1 MIRAFVVDDEPLA
14 VRRLRRMLEESGRVE
29 VSGSSSD
36 PVDALAALAALA
48 EAPVDVL
55 FLDIQMPGMTG
66 FEMLRMMEREP
77 LVVFTTAY
85 DQYALKAFEVNSIDY
100 LLKPIEER
108 HLTRALDKIERL
120 RASATP
126 PPEWKAVLAQLAGAL
141 RQPGSGLA
149 AEYPER
155 IASRL
160 GERTQ
165 ILELAKVTHF
175 FAQEKLTYA
184 ATESKNHVV
193 DHTISD
199 LEQKLDP
206 HHFFR
211 IHRSTLLNLA
221 WVKEMDAWFGG
232 RVLVRLND
240 SKATELQVARE
251 RVQELK
257 KRLGA

>member
-1 MIRAFVVDDEPLA
+1 
-14 VRRLRRMLEESGRVE
+14 ML
-29 VSGSSSD
+29 
-36 PVDALAALAALA
+36 
-48 EAPVDVL
+48 
-55 FLDIQMPGMTG
+55 GM
-66 FEMLRMMEREP
+66 MDRQP

-85 DQYALKAFEVNSIDY
+85 DQYALQAFEVNSIDY

-108 HLTRALDKIERL
+108 HLSRALDKIERL
-120 RASATP
+120 RASAVAAP
-126 PPEWKAVLAQLAGAL
+126 DWKAMLAQLAGAL
-141 RQPGSGLA
+141 RQPGAGLA

-160 GERTQ
+160 GER
-165 ILELAKVTHF
+165 IHVLELAKVTHF

-184 ATESKNHVV
+184 ATEGKSHVV
-193 DHTISD
+193 DHTVSD

-206 HHFFR
+206 RHFFR

-221 WVKEMDAWFGG
+221 WVKELDAWFGG
-232 RVLVRLND
+232 RALVRLKD
-240 SKATELQVARE
+240 ARSTELPVARE

>member
-14 VRRLRRMLEESGRVE
+14 VRRLKRMLDETGRVE
-29 VSGSSSD
+29 VAGSSSD
-36 PVDALAALAALA
+36 PVDALAALA
-48 EAPVDVL
+48 ETPVDVL

-66 FEMLRMMEREP
+66 FEMLGMMEPQP
-77 LVVFTTAY
+77 LVVFTTAF

-108 HLTRALDKIERL
+108 HLARALDKIERL
-120 RASATP
+120 HASAAAAP
-126 PPEWKAVLAQLAGAL
+126 DWKALVAQLAGAL
-141 RQPGSGLA
+141 KQPGAGLA

-160 GERTQ
+160 GDRIH
-165 ILELAKVTHF
+165 ILDLAKVTHF

-184 ATESKNHVV
+184 ATEGKSHVV
-193 DHTISD
+193 DHTVSD

-221 WVKEMDAWFGG
+221 WVKELDAWFGG
-232 RVLVRLND
+232 RVLVRLKD
-240 SKATELQVARE
+240 AKATELQVARE

>member
-14 VRRLRRMLEESGRVE
+14 VRRLKRMLDETGRVE
-29 VSGSSSD
+29 VAGSSSD
-36 PVDALAALAALA
+36 PVDALAALAETA
-48 EAPVDVL
+48 VDVL

-66 FEMLRMMEREP
+66 FEMLGMMDRQP

-85 DQYALKAFEVNSIDY
+85 DQYALQAFEVNSIDY

-120 RASATP
+120 HASAAAAP
-126 PPEWKAVLAQLAGAL
+126 DWKAVLAQLAGAL
-141 RQPGSGLA
+141 RQPGGALG

-160 GERTQ
+160 GDRIH

-184 ATESKNHVV
+184 AMEGKSHVV
-193 DHTISD
+193 DHTVSD
-199 LEQKLDP
+199 LEQRLDP

-221 WVKEMDAWFGG
+221 WVKELDAWFGG
-232 RVLVRLND
+232 RVLVRLKD
-240 SKATELQVARE
+240 RKSTELQVARE

>member
-1 MIRAFVVDDEPLA
+1 
-14 VRRLRRMLEESGRVE
+14 
-29 VSGSSSD
+29 
-36 PVDALAALAALA
+36 
-48 EAPVDVL
+48 
-55 FLDIQMPGMTG
+55 MTG
-66 FEMLRMMEREP
+66 FEMLGMMDPQP
-77 LVVFTTAY
+77 LVVFTTAF

-108 HLTRALDKIERL
+108 HLARALDKIERL
-120 RASATP
+120 HASPAAAP
-126 PPEWKAVLAQLAGAL
+126 DWKALVAQLAGAL
-141 RQPGSGLA
+141 KQPGAGLA
-149 AEYPER
+149 AEFPER

-160 GERTQ
+160 GDRIH
-165 ILELAKVTHF
+165 ILDLAKVTHF

-184 ATESKNHVV
+184 ATEGKSHVV
-193 DHTISD
+193 DHTVSD

-221 WVKEMDAWFGG
+221 WVKELDAWFGG
-232 RVLVRLND
+232 RVLVRLKD
-240 SKATELQVARE
+240 AKSTELQVARE

>member
-14 VRRLRRMLEESGRVE
+14 VRRLKRMLDETGRVE
-29 VSGSSSD
+29 VAGSSSD
-36 PVDALAALAALA
+36 PVDALAALAETA
-48 EAPVDVL
+48 VDVL

-66 FEMLRMMEREP
+66 FEMLGMMDRQP

-85 DQYALKAFEVNSIDY
+85 DQYALQAFEVNSIDY

-120 RASATP
+120 HASAAAAP
-126 PPEWKAVLAQLAGAL
+126 DWKAVLAQLAGAL
-141 RQPGSGLA
+141 RQPGGALG

-160 GERTQ
+160 GDRIH

-184 ATESKNHVV
+184 AVEGKNHVV
-193 DHTISD
+193 DHTVSD

-206 HHFFR
+206 RHFFR

-221 WVKEMDAWFGG
+221 WVKELDAWFGG
-232 RVLVRLND
+232 RVLVRLKD
-240 SKATELQVARE
+240 RKSTELQVARE

>member
-14 VRRLRRMLEESGRVE
+14 VRRLKRMLDETGRVE
-29 VSGSSSD
+29 VAGSSSD
-36 PVDALAALAALA
+36 PVDALAALG
-48 EAPVDVL
+48 ETPVDVL

-66 FEMLRMMEREP
+66 FEMLGMMDPQP

-100 LLKPIEER
+100 LLKPIEQR
-108 HLTRALDKIERL
+108 HLDRALDKIERL
-120 RASATP
+120 RASPAAAP
-126 PPEWKAVLAQLAGAL
+126 DWKALVAQLAGAL
-141 RQPGSGLA
+141 RQPGAGLA

-160 GERTQ
+160 GDRIH
-165 ILELAKVTHF
+165 ILDLAKVTHF

-184 ATESKNHVV
+184 ATEGKNHVV
-193 DHTISD
+193 DHTVSD

-211 IHRSTLLNLA
+211 IHRSTLVNLA
-221 WVKEMDAWFGG
+221 WVKELDAWFGG
-232 RVLVRLND
+232 RVLVRLKD
-240 SKATELQVARE
+240 AKATELQVARE

>member
-14 VRRLRRMLEESGRVE
+14 VRRLKRMLSETGRVE
-29 VSGSSSD
+29 VAGTSTD
-36 PVDALAALAALA
+36 PVDALAALA
-48 EAPVDVL
+48 ETNVDVL

-66 FEMLRMMEREP
+66 FEMLGMMETQP

-100 LLKPIEER
+100 LLKPVEER
-108 HLTRALDKIERL
+108 HLLRALDKIERL
-120 RASATP
+120 HASPTASP
-126 PPEWKAVLAQLAGAL
+126 DWKALLAKLAGAL
-141 RQPGSGLA
+141 PT
-149 AEYPER
+149 EYPER

-160 GERTQ
+160 GERTH
-165 ILELAKVTHF
+165 ILELSKVTHF

-184 ATESKNHVV
+184 AVDGKNHVV
-193 DHTISD
+193 DHTVSD

-206 HHFFR
+206 HRFFR

-221 WVKEMDAWFGG
+221 WVKELDAWFGG
-232 RVLVRLND
+232 RVLVRLKD
-240 SKATELQVARE
+240 GKSTELQVARE

>member
-14 VRRLRRMLEESGRVE
+14 VRRLKRMLEETGRVQ
-29 VSGSSSD
+29 VAGTSSD
-36 PVDALAALAALA
+36 PVDALAALA
-48 EAPVDVL
+48 ETPVDVL

-66 FEMLRMMEREP
+66 FEMLGMMDVQP

-85 DQYALKAFEVNSIDY
+85 DQYALQAFEVNSIDY

-108 HLTRALDKIERL
+108 HLARALDKLERL
-120 RASATP
+120 HASSAAAP
-126 PPEWKAVLAQLAGAL
+126 DWKALLAQLAGAL
-141 RQPGSGLA
+141 QQPA
-149 AEYPER
+149 TAPAEYPER

-160 GERTQ
+160 GDRIQ
-165 ILELAKVTHF
+165 VLELAKVTHF

-184 ATESKNHVV
+184 AADGKNHVV
-193 DHTISD
+193 DHTVSD

-206 HHFFR
+206 RHFFR
-211 IHRSTLLNLA
+211 IHRSTLVNLP
-221 WVKEMDAWFGG
+221 WVKELDAWFGG
-232 RVLVRLND
+232 RALVRLKD
-240 SKATELQVARE
+240 ARGTELQVARE